1 MTFAQ
6 ESKLI
11 AVVGMAC
18 RFPGVRDTDEYWN
31 ALVKGTTSLAP
42 LTADELAARNVPRE
56 TLDDPQYV
64 PVAGALDDVE
74 MFDAA
79 YFGIPPAEAAAMDPQ
94 HRLFLQEAVHA
105 LEHAGW
111 TGGKDRQVGVFCGTG
126 ENRYAAM
133 LPSPHSGART
143 HRSMSDAP
151 AALPLRVSYHLD
163 LRGPSVFV
171 SSLCSTSLTAVHLAR
186 RSLLAGECDVA
197 LAGAVSVQMPQH
209 HGYRALDGSVM
220 SPDGRLRP
228 FDREARG
235 TVPGSGV
242 GIVVLKRLDDA
253 LREDDTVH
261 AVIRGSALN
270 NDGADRQSFAAP
282 SVRGQRDVIIAALT
296 DAGVDPATVGYVE
309 AHGTGTPLGDPVELA
324 ALREAREQAG
334 ATTPCAIGAVKSS
347 LGHLD
352 TAAGM
357 AGLIKAVLAVRE
369 GMVPAT
375 VGHDELN
382 PLVDLGD
389 SGLYI
394 SVTTHPWPHAE
405 HPRRAAVTA
414 LGVGGT
420 NAHMVLEQ
428 PPTAPAG
435 PTAPEEPHIFPVSA
449 HTPLS
454 FDRLCS
460 RLAETLV
467 QKEHAPGDVARTLQE
482 GRRHHKLR
490 RAWVSSSL
498 DVVSTVL
505 NGKPDPAP
513 ADGLVLAI
521 DLGEEKPY
529 ALDARLGERIP
540 ELRRALRHT
549 DPVAFGTVVAAH
561 TARGMLDALS
571 ALGVVPDAVAAVGA
585 GEYLAF
591 AHAGALPW
599 DVALRCAERHG
610 RALEAS
616 LPGGDLSLC
625 ERLLDDIERDLAAC
639 PPAPLTMEVRSVTSN
654 TGFPSDRVP
663 PAGHLPA
670 MTRAAVTGEGNAVL
684 PSGRPSLLDAAAGW
698 EQWLRLVA
706 HCWERG
712 ADVSWDRLRAT
723 GRRIPLPGY
732 PFDEARHWAVPTPD
746 ATTAHAGAPGEVRA
760 TDSVGAP
767 ATGSRTDGARD
778 VLAALG
784 AIWQTVLGVPTV
796 APEDSF
802 FDLGGHSLLASQIM
816 TRIRERFEVRIPLG
830 DLLDAETLSG
840 MAELVQDEL
849 AALRVYA
856 TQTAPADEAMETVE
870 L

>member
-1 MTFAQ
+1 MTLAQ
-6 ESKLI
+6 ESRLI

-18 RFPGVRDTDEYWN
+18 RFPGARDTDEYWN
-31 ALVKGTTSLAP
+31 ALMKGTTSLVP
-42 LTADELAARNVPRE
+42 LTADELAAKGVPQDV
-56 TLDDPQYV
+56 LADPSYV
-64 PVAGALDDVE
+64 PVAGALEDVE

-111 TGGKDRQVGVFCGTG
+111 AGGEDRRVGVFCGSG

-133 LPSPHSGART
+133 LPSPDSGART
-143 HRSMSDAP
+143 HRSMSDSP

-163 LRGPSVFV
+163 LRGPSVFI

-186 RSLLAGECDVA
+186 RALLAGECELA
-197 LAGAVSVQMPQH
+197 LAGAVSVQLPQH

-228 FDREARG
+228 FDSAAQG
-235 TVPGSGV
+235 TVPGSGA

-253 LREDDTVH
+253 LRDGDTVH

-282 SVRGQRDVIIAALT
+282 SVRGQRDVVIAALT
-296 DAGVDPATVGYVE
+296 DAGIDPATVGYVE
-309 AHGTGTPLGDPVELA
+309 AHGTGTSLGDPVELA
-324 ALREAREQAG
+324 ALREAREQLG

-352 TAAGM
+352 AAAGM
-357 AGLIKAVLAVRE
+357 AGLIKAVLSVRE
-369 GMVPAT
+369 GTVPAT

-382 PLVDLGD
+382 PLIDLGD

-394 SVTTHPWPHAE
+394 SVGSHPWPRTE

-420 NAHMVLEQ
+420 NAHLVLEQ
-428 PPTAPAG
+428 PPGQPAPSG
-435 PTAPEEPHIFPVSA
+435 PAAPDEPYIFPLSA

-454 FDRLCS
+454 FDRLCD
-460 RLAETLV
+460 RLAETLDHE
-467 QKEHAPGDVARTLQE
+467 EHAPGDVARTLQE
-482 GRRHHKLR
+482 GRHHRTLR

-498 DVVSTVL
+498 QGIGTAL
-505 NGKPDPAP
+505 REKPVPAP
-513 ADGLVLAI
+513 AEGLVLAI
-521 DLGEEKPY
+521 DLGDENPY
-529 ALDARLGERIP
+529 PLDERLGERIP
-540 ELRRALRHT
+540 ELRRALEHT
-549 DPVAFGTVVAAH
+549 GSGALRAVVAAH
-561 TARGMLDALS
+561 TARGLLDAL
-571 ALGVVPDAVAAVGA
+571 AARGVVPDAVAAVGA

-599 DVALRCAERHG
+599 DVALRCAERHS

-616 LPGGDLSLC
+616 LPGGDLSVC
-625 ERLLDDIERDLAAC
+625 ERLLDEIERDLAGC
-639 PPAPLTMEVRSVTSN
+639 PPTPLAVEVRSLTSG
-654 TGFPSDRVP
+654 TGFPAGRVP
-663 PAGHLPA
+663 PTGHLPT
-670 MTRAAVTGEGNAVL
+670 MTRAAVTGEEAFAPPPGC
-684 PSGRPSLLDAAAGW
+684 PSLLDGAAGW

-706 HCWERG
+706 RCWERG
-712 ADVSWDRLRAT
+712 ADVSWHLLRGA

-732 PFDEARHWAVPTPD
+732 PFDEARHWAAPVPD
-746 ATTAHAGAPGEVRA
+746 ATAGHTPVPAAA
-760 TDSVGAP
+760 T
-767 ATGSRTDGARD
+767 TSRSDDGLRD
-778 VLAALG
+778 VLTELG
-784 AIWQTVLGVPTV
+784 AIWRTVLGVPEV

-802 FDLGGHSLLASQIM
+802 FDLGGHSLLASQVM
-816 TRIRERFEVRIPLG
+816 TRIRELFEVRIPLG
-830 DLLDAETLSG
+830 DLLDAETLDG
-840 MAELVQDEL
+840 MSELVQGEL

>member
-1 MTFAQ
+1 MTLAQ
-6 ESKLI
+6 ESQLI

-18 RFPGVRDTDEYWN
+18 RFPGARDTDEYWN
-31 ALVKGTTSLAP
+31 ALMKGTTSLVP
-42 LTADELAARNVPRE
+42 LTADELAAKGVPQE
-56 TLDDPQYV
+56 VLADPSYV
-64 PVAGALDDVE
+64 PVAGALEDVE

-111 TGGKDRQVGVFCGTG
+111 AGSEDRRVGVFCGSG
-126 ENRYAAM
+126 ENRYAAL
-133 LPSPHSGART
+133 LPSPDSGTRT

-186 RSLLAGECDVA
+186 RSLLAGECELA
-197 LAGAVSVQMPQH
+197 LAGAVSVQLPQH

-228 FDREARG
+228 FDSAAAG

-253 LREDDTVH
+253 LRDGDTVH

-282 SVRGQRDVIIAALT
+282 SVRGQRDVVIAALT

-309 AHGTGTPLGDPVELA
+309 AHGTGTSLGDPVELA
-324 ALREAREQAG
+324 ALREARERLG

-369 GMVPAT
+369 GTVPAT

-382 PLVDLGD
+382 PLIDLGD

-394 SVTTHPWPHAE
+394 NADAGPWPRTE

-420 NAHMVLEQ
+420 NAHLVLEQ
-428 PPTAPAG
+428 PPTQPAPSG
-435 PTAPEEPHIFPVSA
+435 PAAPDEPHIFPLSA
-449 HTPLS
+449 HTPRS
-454 FDRLCS
+454 FDLLCD
-460 RLAETLV
+460 RLAETLDH
-467 QKEHAPGDVARTLQE
+467 KEHAPGDVARTLQE
-482 GRRHHKLR
+482 GRHHRTLR
-490 RAWVSSSL
+490 RAWVFPSL
-498 DVVSTVL
+498 QGIGTAL
-505 NGKPDPAP
+505 REKPVPAP
-513 ADGLVLAI
+513 EEGLVLAI
-521 DLGEEKPY
+521 DLGDENPY
-529 ALDARLGERIP
+529 PLDERLGERIP
-540 ELRRALRHT
+540 ELRRALEHT
-549 DPVAFGTVVAAH
+549 GSGASRAVVAAH
-561 TARGMLDALS
+561 TARGLLDAL
-571 ALGVVPDAVAAVGA
+571 AVRGVVPDAVAAVGA

-599 DVALRCAERHG
+599 AVALRCAERHS

-616 LPGGDLSLC
+616 LPGGDLSVC
-625 ERLLDDIERDLAAC
+625 ERLLDEIERDLAAC
-639 PPAPLTMEVRSVTSN
+639 PAAPLSVEVRSLTSG
-654 TGFPSDRVP
+654 TGFPAGRVLP
-663 PAGHLPA
+663 TGHLPA
-670 MTRAAVTGEGNAVL
+670 MTRAAVTGEGDFA
-684 PSGRPSLLDAAAGW
+684 PPPGCPSLLDGATGW

-712 ADVSWDRLRAT
+712 ADVSWHLLRGT

-732 PFDEARHWAVPTPD
+732 PFDEARHWAAPAPD
-746 ATTAHAGAPGEVRA
+746 ATAAPTPAPPRRAAATAATTPRAG
-760 TDSVGAP
+760 
-767 ATGSRTDGARD
+767 GARD
-778 VLAALG
+778 VLTELG
-784 AIWQTVLGVPTV
+784 AIWRTVLGVPEV

-802 FDLGGHSLLASQIM
+802 FDLGGHSLLASQVM
-816 TRIRERFEVRIPLG
+816 TRIRELFEVRIPLG
-830 DLLDAETLSG
+830 ELLDAETLEG
-840 MAELVQDEL
+840 MSELVQDEL

-856 TQTAPADEAMETVE
+856 TQTAPTDEAMETVE